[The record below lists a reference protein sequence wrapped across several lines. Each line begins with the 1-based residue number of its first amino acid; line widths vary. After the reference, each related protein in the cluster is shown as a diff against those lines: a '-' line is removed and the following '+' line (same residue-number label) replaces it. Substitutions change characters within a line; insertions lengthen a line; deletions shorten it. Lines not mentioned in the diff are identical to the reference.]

1 MLTATGVIKDY
12 SGTPRVLAGIDLTV
26 PDGQFLAIM
35 GPSGSGKSTLLH
47 VLSGM
52 EPPTAGTV
60 ELDGEELTA
69 LPDKKLAALRLRRL
83 GFVFQQPR
91 LLASL
96 SLRDNVSL
104 PGLLAR
110 AESRGVIARRTDE
123 LLETMEV
130 AGVADHL
137 PSRVSGGQLQR
148 ASICRALVNGA
159 RTVMGDEPT
168 GALNRAAAEQVL
180 GLLGRV
186 HRQGRSLVI
195 VTHDAQV
202 AARADRVLALVDGV
216 VVTDLELGECPR
228 DYGEEARAERV
239 GAVAEAMAQLGV

>member
-12 SGTPRVLAGIDLTV
+12 PGAPRVLAGIDLTV

-110 AESRGVIARRTDE
+110 AAGDDGGRRGRRPPA
-123 LLETMEV
+123 V
-130 AGVADHL
+130 AGLRRPAPARLDL
-137 PSRVSGGQLQR
+137 PGTGQR
-148 ASICRALVNGA
+148 GPHRH
-159 RTVMGDEPT
+159 
-168 GALNRAAAEQVL
+168 
-180 GLLGRV
+180 GR
-186 HRQGRSLVI
+186 
-195 VTHDAQV
+195 
-202 AARADRVLALVDGV
+202 
-216 VVTDLELGECPR
+216 
-228 DYGEEARAERV
+228 
-239 GAVAEAMAQLGV
+239 

>member
-12 SGTPRVLAGIDLTV
+12 PGAPRVLAGIDLTV

-83 GFVFQQPR
+83 GFVFQQ
-91 LLASL
+91 
-96 SLRDNVSL
+96 
-104 PGLLAR
+104 GLLAR

>member
-12 SGTPRVLAGIDLTV
+12 PGAPRVLAGIDLTV

-60 ELDGEELTA
+60 ELDREELTA
-69 LPDKKLAALRLRRL
+69 LPALRLRRL

>member
-12 SGTPRVLAGIDLTV
+12 PGAPRVLAGIDLTV

-69 LPDKKLAALRLRRL
+69 LPDKKLAAL
-83 GFVFQQPR
+83 R

-216 VVTDLELGECPR
+216 VVTDLELGECPQ

>member
-12 SGTPRVLAGIDLTV
+12 PGAPRVLAGIDLTV

-96 SLRDNVSL
+96 S
-104 PGLLAR
+104 GLLAR

-216 VVTDLELGECPR
+216 VVTDLELGECPQ

>member
-12 SGTPRVLAGIDLTV
+12 PGAPRVLAGIDLTV

-96 SLRDNVSL
+96 SLRDNVSP

-137 PSRVSGGQLQR
+137 PSRVDLPGTGQR
-148 ASICRALVNGA
+148 GPHRH
-159 RTVMGDEPT
+159 
-168 GALNRAAAEQVL
+168 
-180 GLLGRV
+180 GR
-186 HRQGRSLVI
+186 
-195 VTHDAQV
+195 
-202 AARADRVLALVDGV
+202 
-216 VVTDLELGECPR
+216 
-228 DYGEEARAERV
+228 
-239 GAVAEAMAQLGV
+239 